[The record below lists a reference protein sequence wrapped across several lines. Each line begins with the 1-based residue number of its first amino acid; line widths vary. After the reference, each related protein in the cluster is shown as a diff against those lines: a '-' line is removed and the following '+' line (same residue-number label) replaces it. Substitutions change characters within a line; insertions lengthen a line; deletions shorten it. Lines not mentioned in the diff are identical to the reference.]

1 MKGLNP
7 KSKPTKAGR
16 LICRLLA
23 AFIFVMSTAGAYAQQ
38 QVSGT
43 VRNNA
48 GEPVVGASVVVE
60 GTSVGT
66 TTDASGA
73 FTLSV
78 PADGALNF
86 SFIGMTPR
94 RVEVGSR
101 TQLEVVMEDD
111 AISMNAVVVTALG
124 IKRDEKALGYAVQ
137 KVAADELQTVK
148 GVDVAT
154 SLSGKVSGLMVK
166 NPSDFAEAPTLT
178 LRGETPLLVIDGV
191 PYYNMTMRDIPA
203 DDIESISVLK
213 GATASALYGSRG
225 GTGAVMVTTK
235 RGLSAKG
242 FSVEINSSTMF
253 HAGFLAIPEKQ
264 NMYGRGTTGVYAW
277 NGDRQWG
284 QLMDGSVEI
293 EQWNPRTK
301 QMELRPYTAVG
312 KNNFRNFLESG
323 YILNNS
329 VSATQQGELGS
340 FRASASWMDTKGVY
354 PNQKFDK
361 YTFGIGGDMKYKNF
375 SLSANVAYNR
385 HHTPNAGQNGYTNYD
400 PMYSLLIWSGAD
412 WDIRDYR
419 DYWITPGEVTNN
431 PYTRMLDDGTIQQA
445 GSLDNPYFIQH
456 ERIREQTRDVM
467 NGNINMSYDIM
478 PWLKLTVRSGID
490 FYADKTEMRIAKGSF
505 TNSGNTYGSVVGAK
519 LGYFRTQRDTGFS
532 TNNDFLLTGDHTF
545 GDFRVD
551 GLFGGG
557 IFYRRSE
564 TLMGYTA
571 GGLNLPD
578 FYSLN
583 NAIDGARAASSL
595 RAQQVNS
602 LYGRL
607 SLSWRELLYA
617 EATLRNDWS
626 STQASTPYKSYIYPS
641 VSGSFVVSELLPK
654 TDWLS
659 IWKLRGS
666 WTISKR
672 PADVYATNTSY
683 RVTADTWNGMSGA
696 AQNTTGYN
704 IAILPSAF
712 ETFEVGTMA
721 SLLGNRLSLDV
732 SYYQKR
738 NYDTQKSVAVSHASG
753 YYNNL
758 VNTKEEITSKG
769 WEITLGA
776 TPVKTRDWRW
786 DVTFNWSRYRR
797 YYTQIDPEYST
808 DRPWVAKGKRADH
821 IVLNTFQRHEETGEL
836 LHDANGL
843 PLYNTYQSVYGYSD
857 PDWIW
862 GATTT
867 LRWKNLSLSLSF
879 DGRVGGMTQS
889 FTETYLWIAGSHPE
903 STTESRWLDVT
914 NPGTK
919 NHLSQGL
926 RVTGGSATWDAKG
939 NKLTDTR
946 VFAPNDVKTTYKDY
960 VGRVHK
966 NNVWGGVASPLD
978 MFRTTFLK
986 LREIS
991 LTYDVPAR
999 YCRMIRSKGMSV
1011 SFVGQNVFMSA
1022 KDFRY
1027 SDPDGGTENLSDPSA
1042 RYLGFN
1048 VKLSF

>member
-154 SLSGKVSGLMVK
+154 SLSGKVSGLMVR

-329 VSATQQGELGS
+329 VSATQQGEMGS

-758 VNTKEEITSKG
+758 VNTKEEITGKG

-926 RVTGGSATWDAKG
+926 RVTGGSAMWDAKG

>member
-43 VRNNA
+43 VRNAA

-60 GTSVGT
+60 GTAVGT
-66 TTDASGA
+66 TTNTSGA

-78 PADGALNF
+78 PAGGALNF
-86 SFIGMTPR
+86 SFIGMTPQ
-94 RVEVGSR
+94 RVEVGNR

-111 AISMNAVVVTALG
+111 AISMSAVVVTALG

-242 FSVEINSSTMF
+242 FSVDINSSTMF

-301 QMELRPYTAVG
+301 QMEMRPYSAVG
-312 KNNFRNFLESG
+312 KDNFRNFLESG

-329 VSATQQGELGS
+329 VSATQQGEMGS

-361 YTFGIGGDMKYKNF
+361 YTFCIGGDMKYKNF

-431 PYTRMLDDGTIQQA
+431 PYTRIQADGTIQQA
-445 GSLDNPYFIQH
+445 GSLDNPYFIQY
-456 ERIREQTRDVM
+456 ERIREETRDVM

-478 PWLKLTVRSGID
+478 PWLKLTVRSGLD
-490 FYADKTEMRIAKGSF
+490 FYVDKTEMRIAKGSF
-505 TNSGNTYGSVVGAK
+505 TNSGNTYGSIVGAK

-532 TNNDFLLTGDHTF
+532 TNNDFLLTGDYTF

-557 IFYRRSE
+557 IFYRSSE
-564 TLMGYTA
+564 SLMGYTA

-583 NAIDGARAASSL
+583 NAVDGAKATSSL
-595 RAQQVNS
+595 REQQVNS

-607 SLSWRELLYA
+607 SLSWRDMLYV

-641 VSGSFVVSELLPK
+641 VSGSFVISELLPK

-683 RVTADTWNGMSGA
+683 KVTADTWNGMSGA

-721 SLLGNRLSLDV
+721 SFFGNRLSLDV

-758 VNTKEEITSKG
+758 VNTKEEITNKG

-797 YYTQIDPEYST
+797 HYTQIDPEYST

-821 IVLNTFQRHEETGEL
+821 IVLNTFQRHEETGEMI
-836 LHDANGL
+836 HDANGL

-867 LRWKNLSLSLSF
+867 LRWKNLSMSLSF

-889 FTETYLWIAGSHPE
+889 YTETYLWIAGSHPK
-903 STTESRWLDVT
+903 STTEARYLDVT

-919 NHLSQGL
+919 NHLSQGQ
-926 RVTGGSATWDAKG
+926 RVVSGSATWDAQG

-986 LREIS
+986 LREVS

-999 YCRMIRSKGMSV
+999 YCRMIRSKGIAV

>member
-7 KSKPTKAGR
+7 TSKPTKTGR
-16 LICRLLA
+16 TAVRILA
-23 AFIFVMSTAGAYAQQ
+23 ALIFVMSAAGAYAQQ
-38 QVSGT
+38 SVSGT
-43 VRNNA
+43 VKNKA
-48 GEPVVGASVVVE
+48 GEPMAGVSVLVE
-60 GTSVGT
+60 GTTVGT
-66 TTDASGA
+66 TTNTAGA

-78 PADGALNF
+78 PANATLQF

-94 RVEVGSR
+94 QIAVGSR
-101 TQLEVVMEDD
+101 TQIEVTLEDD
-111 AISMNAVVVTALG
+111 AIAMGAVVVTALG
-124 IKRDEKALGYAVQ
+124 IKRDKKALGYAVQ
-137 KVAADELQTVK
+137 KVKADELQTVK

-213 GATASALYGSRG
+213 GATASALYGARG
-225 GTGAVMVTTK
+225 GSGAVMVTTK
-235 RGLSAKG
+235 RGLDKKG
-242 FSVEINSSTMF
+242 FSVDINSSTMF

-301 QMELRPYTAVG
+301 QMELRPYEAVG

-323 YILNNS
+323 YVLNNS

-361 YTFGIGGDMKYKNF
+361 YTFTIGGDMKYKNF
-375 SLSANVAYNR
+375 SLSGNVSYNK

-431 PYTRMLDDGTIQQA
+431 PYTRVLDDGTIQQA
-445 GSLDNPYFIQH
+445 GSLDNPYFIQE
-456 ERIREQTRDVM
+456 ERIREVNRDVM
-467 NGNINMSYDIM
+467 NGNISMSYDIR
-478 PWLKLTVRSGID
+478 PWLKLSVRSGLD
-490 FYADKTEMRIAKGSF
+490 FYVDKTEMRIAKGSL

-519 LGYFRTQRDTGFS
+519 LGYFRTQRDTGYS
-532 TNNDFLLTGDHTF
+532 TNNDFILSGDYTF

-551 GLFGGG
+551 GLFGGS
-557 IFYRRSE
+557 IFYREAE
-564 TLMGYTA
+564 TLMAYTA
-571 GGLNLPD
+571 GGLSQPD

-583 NAIDGARAASSL
+583 NAVDGAKATSSMKK
-595 RAQQVNS
+595 QQVNS

-607 SLSWRELLYA
+607 ALSWRDMIYV

-641 VSGSFVVSELLPK
+641 VSGSFIASELLPK

-659 IWKLRGS
+659 LWKLRGS
-666 WTISKR
+666 WTISKK
-672 PADVYATNTSY
+672 PAEIYATNTSY
-683 RVTADTWNGMSGA
+683 KVAADTWNGMTGA

-721 SLLGNRLSLDV
+721 SFFGNRLSFDV
-732 SYYQKR
+732 AYYQKR
-738 NYDTQKSVAVSHASG
+738 NFDTQKSVAVSNASG

-758 VNTKEEITSKG
+758 VNTKEEITNKG
-769 WEITLGA
+769 WEITLGG
-776 TPVKTRDWRW
+776 TPVKTGDWRW
-786 DVTFNWSRYRR
+786 DVAFNWSRYRR
-797 YYTQIDPEYST
+797 HYTRIDPEYST
-808 DRPWVAKGKRADH
+808 DRPWVAEGKRADH
-821 IVLNTFQRHEETGEL
+821 IVLNTFQRHEETGEMI
-836 LHDANGL
+836 HDANGL

-889 FTETYLWIAGSHPE
+889 YTETYLWIAGSHPN
-903 STTESRWLDVT
+903 STTEARYLDVT

-926 RVTGGSATWDAKG
+926 RVASGSATWDAQG

-946 VFAPNDVKTTYKDY
+946 TFVANDVKTTYKDY

-991 LTYDVPAR
+991 LTYEVPAK
-999 YCRMIRSKGMSV
+999 YCRMIRSRGISV

-1022 KDFRY
+1022 RDFKY
-1027 SDPDGGTENLSDPSA
+1027 SDPDGGTENLSDPSS

>member
-7 KSKPTKAGR
+7 TSKPTKTGR
-16 LICRLLA
+16 TAVRILA
-23 AFIFVMSTAGAYAQQ
+23 ALIFVMSAAGAYAQQ
-38 QVSGT
+38 SVSGT
-43 VRNNA
+43 VKNKA
-48 GEPVVGASVVVE
+48 GEPMAGVSVLVE
-60 GTSVGT
+60 GTTVGT
-66 TTDASGA
+66 TTNTAGA

-78 PADGALNF
+78 PANATLQF

-94 RVEVGSR
+94 QIAVGSR
-101 TQLEVVMEDD
+101 TQIEVTLEDD
-111 AISMNAVVVTALG
+111 AIAMGAVVVTALG

-137 KVAADELQTVK
+137 KVKADELQTVK

-213 GATASALYGSRG
+213 GATASALYGARG
-225 GTGAVMVTTK
+225 GSGAVMVTTK
-235 RGLSAKG
+235 RGLDKKG
-242 FSVEINSSTMF
+242 FSVDINSSTMF

-293 EQWNPRTK
+293 EQWNPHTK
-301 QMELRPYTAVG
+301 QMELRPYEAVG

-323 YILNNS
+323 YVLNNS

-361 YTFGIGGDMKYKNF
+361 YTFTIGGDMKYKNF
-375 SLSANVAYNR
+375 SLSGNVSYNK

-431 PYTRMLDDGTIQQA
+431 PYTRVLDDGTIQQA
-445 GSLDNPYFIQH
+445 GSLDNPYFIQE
-456 ERIREQTRDVM
+456 ERIREVNRDVM
-467 NGNINMSYDIM
+467 NGNISMSYDIR
-478 PWLKLTVRSGID
+478 PWLKLSVRSGLD
-490 FYADKTEMRIAKGSF
+490 FYVDKTEMRIAKGSL

-519 LGYFRTQRDTGFS
+519 LGYFRTQRDTGYS
-532 TNNDFLLTGDHTF
+532 TNNDFILSGDYTF

-551 GLFGGG
+551 GLFGGS
-557 IFYRRSE
+557 IFYREAE
-564 TLMGYTA
+564 TLMAYTA
-571 GGLNLPD
+571 GGLSQPD

-583 NAIDGARAASSL
+583 NAVDGAKATSSMKK
-595 RAQQVNS
+595 QQVNS

-607 SLSWRELLYA
+607 ALSWRDMIYV

-641 VSGSFVVSELLPK
+641 VSGSFIASELLPK

-659 IWKLRGS
+659 LWKLRGS
-666 WTISKR
+666 WTISKK
-672 PADVYATNTSY
+672 PAEIYATNTSY
-683 RVTADTWNGMSGA
+683 KVAADTWNGMTGA

-721 SLLGNRLSLDV
+721 SFFGNRLSFDV
-732 SYYQKR
+732 AYYQKR
-738 NYDTQKSVAVSHASG
+738 NFDTQKSVAVSNASG

-758 VNTKEEITSKG
+758 VNTKEEITNKG
-769 WEITLGA
+769 WEITLGG
-776 TPVKTRDWRW
+776 TPVKTGDWRW
-786 DVTFNWSRYRR
+786 DVAFNWSRYRR
-797 YYTQIDPEYST
+797 HYTRIDPEYST
-808 DRPWVAKGKRADH
+808 DH
-821 IVLNTFQRHEETGEL
+821 IVLNTFQRHEETGEMI
-836 LHDANGL
+836 HDANGL

-889 FTETYLWIAGSHPE
+889 YTETYLWIAGSHPN
-903 STTESRWLDVT
+903 STTEARYLDVT

-926 RVTGGSATWDAKG
+926 RVASGSATWDAQG

-946 VFAPNDVKTTYKDY
+946 TFVANDVKTTYKDY

-991 LTYDVPAR
+991 LTYEVPAK
-999 YCRMIRSKGMSV
+999 YCRMIRSRGISV

-1022 KDFRY
+1022 RDFKY
-1027 SDPDGGTENLSDPSA
+1027 SDPDGGTENLSDPSS

>member
-16 LICRLLA
+16 LAVRLLA
-23 AFIFVMSTAGAYAQQ
+23 ALIFVMSAAGAYAQQ
-38 QVSGT
+38 PVSGT
-43 VRNNA
+43 VKDKA
-48 GEPVVGASVVVE
+48 GQPMAGVSVIVE
-60 GTSVGT
+60 GTTIGT
-66 TTDASGA
+66 TTNTSGT
-73 FTLSV
+73 FTLNV
-78 PADGALNF
+78 PADATLKF
-86 SFIGMTPR
+86 SFIGMTPQQIA
-94 RVEVGSR
+94 VGGR
-101 TQLEVVMEDD
+101 TQIEVTLEDD
-111 AISMNAVVVTALG
+111 AIAMNAVVVTALG

-137 KVAADELQTVK
+137 KVKADELQTVK

-213 GATASALYGSRG
+213 GATASALYGARG
-225 GTGAVMVTTK
+225 GSGAVMVTTK
-235 RGLSAKG
+235 RGLDKKG
-242 FSVEINSSTMF
+242 FSVDINSSTMF

-301 QMELRPYTAVG
+301 QMELRPYSAVG
-312 KNNFRNFLESG
+312 KDNFRNFLESG
-323 YILNNS
+323 YVLNNS
-329 VSATQQGELGS
+329 ISATQQGELGS

-361 YTFGIGGDMKYKNF
+361 YTFSIGGDMKYRNF
-375 SLSANVAYNR
+375 SLSGNVSYNK

-431 PYTRMLDDGTIQQA
+431 PYTRVLDDGTIQQA
-445 GSLDNPYFIQH
+445 GSLDNPYFIQE

-467 NGNINMSYDIM
+467 NGNISMSYDIM
-478 PWLKLTVRSGID
+478 PWLKLSVRSGLD
-490 FYADKTEMRIAKGSF
+490 FYVDKTEMRIAKGSL

-519 LGYFRTQRDTGFS
+519 LGYFRTQRDTGYS
-532 TNNDFLLTGDHTF
+532 TNNDFILSGDYTF

-551 GLFGGG
+551 GLFGGS
-557 IFYRRSE
+557 IFYREAE
-564 TLMGYTA
+564 TLMAYTA
-571 GGLNLPD
+571 GGLSQPD
-578 FYSLN
+578 FFSLN
-583 NAIDGARAASSL
+583 NAIDGAKATSSL
-595 RAQQVNS
+595 KKQQVNS

-607 SLSWRELLYA
+607 ALSWRDMIYV

-641 VSGSFVVSELLPK
+641 VSGSFIASELLPK

-666 WTISKR
+666 WTISKK
-672 PADVYATNTSY
+672 PAEIYATNTSY
-683 RVTADTWNGMSGA
+683 KVTADTWNGMTGA

-721 SLLGNRLSLDV
+721 SFFGNRLSFDV
-732 SYYQKR
+732 AYYQRR
-738 NYDTQKSVAVSHASG
+738 NFDTQKSVAVSNASG

-758 VNTKEEITSKG
+758 VNTKEEITNKG
-769 WEITLGA
+769 WEITLGG

-786 DVTFNWSRYRR
+786 DVAFNWSRYRR
-797 YYTQIDPEYST
+797 HYTRIDPEYST
-808 DRPWVAKGKRADH
+808 DRPWVAVGKRADH
-821 IVLNTFQRHEETGEL
+821 IVLNTFQQHEETGEL
-836 LHDANGL
+836 IHDANGL
-843 PLYNTYQSVYGYSD
+843 PLFNTYQSVYGYSD

-889 FTETYLWIAGSHPE
+889 YTETYLWIAGSHPN
-903 STTESRWLDVT
+903 STTEARYLDVT

-919 NHLSQGL
+919 NHLSEGL
-926 RVTGGSATWDAKG
+926 RVASGSATWDAQG

-946 VFAPNDVKTTYKDY
+946 VFVPNDVKTTYKDY

-986 LREIS
+986 LCEIS
-991 LTYDVPAR
+991 LTYEVPAK
-999 YCRMIRSKGMSV
+999 YCRMIRSRGISV

-1022 KDFRY
+1022 KDFKY
-1027 SDPDGGTENLSDPSA
+1027 SDPDGGTENLSDPSS

>member
-7 KSKPTKAGR
+7 KSKPTKAGLLAVR
-16 LICRLLA
+16 FLA
-23 AFIFVMSTAGAYAQQ
+23 AFIFVMSTVGAYAQQ
-38 QVSGT
+38 SISGT
-43 VRNNA
+43 VKKKDA
-48 GEPVVGASVVVE
+48 EPVVGVSVVVD
-60 GTSVGT
+60 GTTVGT
-66 TTDASGA
+66 TTNTSGA

-78 PADGALNF
+78 PANGTLNF
-86 SFIGMTPR
+86 SFIGMVPQR
-94 RVEVGSR
+94 IAVGNR
-101 TQLEVVMEDD
+101 THLEVVMEDD
-111 AISMNAVVVTALG
+111 AISMSAVVVTALG

-148 GVDVAT
+148 GIDVAT

-242 FSVEINSSTMF
+242 FSVDINSSTMF

-301 QMELRPYTAVG
+301 EMELRPYSAVG

-329 VSATQQGELGS
+329 ISATQQGEMGS

-361 YTFGIGGDMKYKNF
+361 YTFSI
-375 SLSANVAYNR
+375 
-385 HHTPNAGQNGYTNYD
+385 
-400 PMYSLLIWSGAD
+400 
-412 WDIRDYR
+412 
-419 DYWITPGEVTNN
+419 
-431 PYTRMLDDGTIQQA
+431 
-445 GSLDNPYFIQH
+445 
-456 ERIREQTRDVM
+456 
-467 NGNINMSYDIM
+467 
-478 PWLKLTVRSGID
+478 
-490 FYADKTEMRIAKGSF
+490 
-505 TNSGNTYGSVVGAK
+505 
-519 LGYFRTQRDTGFS
+519 
-532 TNNDFLLTGDHTF
+532 
-545 GDFRVD
+545 
-551 GLFGGG
+551 GGG

-564 TLMGYTA
+564 SLMGYTA

-583 NAIDGARAASSL
+583 NAIDGAKSTSSFY
-595 RAQQVNS
+595 AQQVNS

-607 SLSWRELLYA
+607 SLSWRDMLYV

-683 RVTADTWNGMSGA
+683 KVTADTWNGMSGA
-696 AQNTTGYN
+696 AQSTTGYN

-721 SLLGNRLSLDV
+721 SFFGNRLSFDV
-732 SYYQKR
+732 AYYQKR

-758 VNTKEEITSKG
+758 VNTKEEITNKG

-776 TPVKTRDWRW
+776 TPIKTRDWRW

-808 DRPWVAKGKRADH
+808 DRPWVAVGKRADH
-821 IVLNTFQRHEETGEL
+821 IVLNTFQRHEETGEMI
-836 LHDANGL
+836 HDANGL
-843 PLYNTYQSVYGYSD
+843 PLFNTYQSVYGYSD

-889 FTETYLWIAGSHPE
+889 YTETYLWIAGSHPN
-903 STTESRWLDVT
+903 STTEARYLDVT

-926 RVTGGSATWDAKG
+926 RVTGGSATWDAQG

-946 VFAPNDVKTTYKDY
+946 TFAPNDVKTTYKDY

-986 LREIS
+986 LREVS
-991 LTYDVPAR
+991 LTYEVPAK

-1022 KDFRY
+1022 RDFKY